1 MNLRTLLKE
10 LMKYSLLGLFLQC
23 MFLSLLVASDLEAQN
38 YQSVKEIYI
47 SVKLKDASLKETFN
61 WINNNTDLNFNY
73 DRIHVEDLDTKISFQ
88 KNNATLEDL
97 LLHISKK
104 AKLKFKQVNNNISV
118 DFRDDKQDEKEIEI
132 LLQGI
137 RISGKITGD
146 DAPDGMPGV
155 NVVLQGTLTGTIT
168 DMDGNYAI
176 EVPNENAVLVFS
188 SVGYVSEEVIVGNN
202 SVINLELVSDI
213 TALQEIVVIGYG
225 SVEKKDVTGA
235 VADISSENFN
245 RGVLTSP
252 QDLIVGKLAGVNV
265 TTNSG
270 APGAGATIRIRGG
283 SSLNAN
289 NDPLIIIDGF
299 PVDNGGISGVDN
311 VLATINPNDIETFT
325 VLKDASATAIY
336 GSRASNGVIIIATK
350 KGGAGKPKFSF
361 NSTFSVSQPIEYFDV
376 LGANEYRALV
386 DDLVMMGEINQSDVD
401 SKLGGENTNWQ
412 DEVFRQALSTDN
424 NLSLSG
430 SVKSI
435 PYRVSYGFTD
445 QQGTLINTDIS
456 RHTLNLS
463 VSPSFLNDHL
473 KVTMNAKGSNVKSNF
488 GDAGAVGAA
497 ISYDPT
503 KPVRDDNEL
512 YGGYFSWLSVSG
524 VPANNI
530 TFNPVAMAELTDNVG
545 TANRLIGNIEFE
557 YKFPMLPELKA
568 HLNMGLDYQKS
579 DGYNNAPVTADFT
592 RVVTDGGTVLDGRA
606 NTYAAEN
613 KSRLLDFYLNY
624 SKDLGDHKVDVTAG
638 YGWQYFYRQNESVNR
653 RADQSIVNVPPPF
666 IGENYLVSFFGRA
679 NYSFLDKYLL
689 TATVRYDASSR
700 FNDPWGL
707 FPAISAAWRIKD
719 EAFLSGADKLTE
731 LKLRVGYGE
740 TGQQDIGNFYPNQAI
755 YRTSNETAQYQLGNT
770 FYPTLRPDAYDPNIK
785 WETTSTLNIG
795 VDFGL
800 FDNRLTGTLEV
811 YNRKTFD
818 LLNTVQI
825 ASGTNF
831 SNFLT
836 TNVGDLENKGVEL
849 TLNAIPVTTD
859 VFTWNLGVNFAR
871 NVNKL
876 TKLLLVDDPSYN
888 GVPTGSVGVGQFIQN
903 QQVGFPI
910 NSFWV
915 LQQVYGPDGMPIEGL
930 YVNRSGENSP
940 VPSNNNNKYRPEH
953 PVADYLIGINSRL
966 DYKSFDFSF
975 SGRLSLGNFVYNNA
989 VAGRAFLNN
998 VYANG
1003 FFSNVPSAVYDTEFF
1018 GQQQLSDLYV
1028 QDASFFK
1035 MDNMS
1040 LGYSLNDLA
1049 SGKLRARVSLTVQNA
1064 FIITNYDG
1072 IDPEVNGGIDN
1083 TVYPR
1088 PRVFLLGV
1096 NLDF

>member
-376 LGANEYRALV
+376 LGV
-386 DDLVMMGEINQSDVD
+386 
-401 SKLGGENTNWQ
+401 
-412 DEVFRQALSTDN
+412 VF
-424 NLSLSG
+424 
-430 SVKSI
+430 
-435 PYRVSYGFTD
+435 
-445 QQGTLINTDIS
+445 
-456 RHTLNLS
+456 
-463 VSPSFLNDHL
+463 
-473 KVTMNAKGSNVKSNF
+473 
-488 GDAGAVGAA
+488 
-497 ISYDPT
+497 
-503 KPVRDDNEL
+503 
-512 YGGYFSWLSVSG
+512 
-524 VPANNI
+524 
-530 TFNPVAMAELTDNVG
+530 
-545 TANRLIGNIEFE
+545 
-557 YKFPMLPELKA
+557 
-568 HLNMGLDYQKS
+568 
-579 DGYNNAPVTADFT
+579 
-592 RVVTDGGTVLDGRA
+592 
-606 NTYAAEN
+606 
-613 KSRLLDFYLNY
+613 
-624 SKDLGDHKVDVTAG
+624 
-638 YGWQYFYRQNESVNR
+638 
-653 RADQSIVNVPPPF
+653 
-666 IGENYLVSFFGRA
+666 
-679 NYSFLDKYLL
+679 
-689 TATVRYDASSR
+689 
-700 FNDPWGL
+700 
-707 FPAISAAWRIKD
+707 
-719 EAFLSGADKLTE
+719 
-731 LKLRVGYGE
+731 
-740 TGQQDIGNFYPNQAI
+740 
-755 YRTSNETAQYQLGNT
+755 
-770 FYPTLRPDAYDPNIK
+770 
-785 WETTSTLNIG
+785 
-795 VDFGL
+795 
-800 FDNRLTGTLEV
+800 
-811 YNRKTFD
+811 
-818 LLNTVQI
+818 
-825 ASGTNF
+825 
-831 SNFLT
+831 
-836 TNVGDLENKGVEL
+836 
-849 TLNAIPVTTD
+849 
-859 VFTWNLGVNFAR
+859 
-871 NVNKL
+871 
-876 TKLLLVDDPSYN
+876 
-888 GVPTGSVGVGQFIQN
+888 
-903 QQVGFPI
+903 
-910 NSFWV
+910 
-915 LQQVYGPDGMPIEGL
+915 
-930 YVNRSGENSP
+930 
-940 VPSNNNNKYRPEH
+940 
-953 PVADYLIGINSRL
+953 
-966 DYKSFDFSF
+966 
-975 SGRLSLGNFVYNNA
+975 
-989 VAGRAFLNN
+989 
-998 VYANG
+998 
-1003 FFSNVPSAVYDTEFF
+1003 
-1018 GQQQLSDLYV
+1018 
-1028 QDASFFK
+1028 
-1035 MDNMS
+1035 
-1040 LGYSLNDLA
+1040 
-1049 SGKLRARVSLTVQNA
+1049 GKLEPFKELL
-1064 FIITNYDG
+1064 
-1072 IDPEVNGGIDN
+1072 PGGFN
-1083 TVYPR
+1083 
-1088 PRVFLLGV
+1088 
-1096 NLDF
+1096 

>member
-1 MNLRTLLKE
+1 MTKFYLIKG
-10 LMKYSLLGLFLQC
+10 Y
-23 MFLSLLVASDLEAQN
+23 LV
-38 YQSVKEIYI
+38 V
-47 SVKLKDASLKETFN
+47 
-61 WINNNTDLNFNY
+61 
-73 DRIHVEDLDTKISFQ
+73 
-88 KNNATLEDL
+88 L
-97 LLHISKK
+97 LLFSSM
-104 AKLKFKQVNNNISV
+104 AVWAQS
-118 DFRDDKQDEKEIEI
+118 RT
-132 LLQGI
+132 
-137 RISGKITGD
+137 ITGKVTSSD
-146 DAPDGMPGV
+146 DGTGLPGV
-155 NVVLQGTLTGTIT
+155 NILEKGTSNGAVT
-168 DMDGNYAI
+168 DANGSYAI
-176 EVPNENAVLVFS
+176 QVSGSNAVLVFS
-188 SVGYVSEEVIVGNN
+188 FVGYATSEVTVGSQTTVDVSLSADV
-202 SVINLELVSDI
+202 
-213 TALQEIVVIGYG
+213 TALSEIVVIGYG

-299 PVDNGGISGVDN
+299 PVDNGGISGVEN
-311 VLATINPNDIETFT
+311 ALATINPNDIETFT

-336 GSRASNGVIIIATK
+336 GSRASNGVIIITTK
-350 KGGAGKPKFSF
+350 KGVAGKPQFSF
-361 NSTFSVSQPIEYFDV
+361 NSTFSVSKPIKYFDV
-376 LGANEYRALV
+376 LSADEYRALV
-386 DDLVMMGEINQSDVD
+386 DELVLQGEISQADVD
-401 SKLGGENTNWQ
+401 AKLGDDNTDWQ
-412 DEVFRQALSTDN
+412 KEIFRTALSIDN
-424 NLSLSG
+424 TLSVTG
-430 SVKSI
+430 SVKNM
-435 PYRVSYGFTD
+435 PYRVSLGVTD
-445 QQGTLINTDIS
+445 QQGILSNTDIN
-456 RHTLNLS
+456 RTTLNLS
-463 VSPSFLNDHL
+463 ASPTFLNDHL
-473 KVTMNAKGSNVKSNF
+473 KVTMNAKGSKVNSNF

-503 KPVRDDNEL
+503 KPVRDGNEL
-512 YGGYFSWLSVSG
+512 FGGYFSWLSFDE

-545 TANRLIGNIEFE
+545 TANRLIGNVEFE
-557 YKFPMLPELKA
+557 YKFHMIPELKA
-568 HLNMGLDYQKS
+568 HLNVGLDYQKS
-579 DGYNNAPVTADFT
+579 DGYNNAPRTADFT
-592 RVVTDGGTVLDGRA
+592 RTTVNDGWVIDGRA
-606 NTYAAEN
+606 NAYSAEN
-613 KSRLLDFYLNY
+613 KSRLLDFYLSY
-624 SKDLGDHKVDVTAG
+624 SKNMGDHKMDVTAG
-638 YGWQYFYRQNESVNR
+638 YGWQYFYRQSQSVNR
-653 RADQSIVNVPPPF
+653 RANGTVVNVPPPF

-679 NYSFLDKYLL
+679 NYSFLDKYLV
-689 TATVRYDASSR
+689 TATLRYDGSSR

-719 EAFLSGADKLTE
+719 EAFLSGIDKLSE

-740 TGQQDIGNFYPNQAI
+740 TGQQDIGNFYPGQAI

-785 WETTSTLNIG
+785 WETTSTINVG

-811 YNRKTFD
+811 YNRKTYD

-849 TLNAIPVTTD
+849 TLNAIPVTTGD
-859 VFTWNLGVNFAR
+859 FTWNLGVNFAR

-888 GVPTGSVGVGQFIQN
+888 GVPAGGVGVGQFIQN

-915 LQQVYGPDGMPIEGL
+915 LQQVYGADGMPIEGL

-940 VPSNNNNKYRPEH
+940 VSSNNNNKYRPEH

-966 DYKSFDFSF
+966 DYKNFDFSF
-975 SGRLSLGNFVYNNA
+975 SSRLSLGNFVYNNA

-1003 FFSNVPSAVYDTEFF
+1003 FFSNVPSAVFDTGFF
-1018 GQQQLSDLYV
+1018 SQQQLSDIYV

-1040 LGYSLNDLA
+1040 LGYSLDNLA

-1064 FIITNYDG
+1064 FIITKYDG

-1088 PRVFLLGV
+1088 PRVFLLGL

>member
-1 MNLRTLLKE
+1 M
-10 LMKYSLLGLFLQC
+10 
-23 MFLSLLVASDLEAQN
+23 V
-38 YQSVKEIYI
+38 
-47 SVKLKDASLKETFN
+47 
-61 WINNNTDLNFNY
+61 
-73 DRIHVEDLDTKISFQ
+73 
-88 KNNATLEDL
+88 L
-97 LLHISKK
+97 LLFSSM
-104 AKLKFKQVNNNISV
+104 AVWAQS
-118 DFRDDKQDEKEIEI
+118 RT
-132 LLQGI
+132 
-137 RISGKITGD
+137 ITGRVTSSD
-146 DAPDGMPGV
+146 DGTGLPGV
-155 NVVLQGTLTGTIT
+155 NILEKGTSNGAVT
-168 DMDGNYAI
+168 DANGSYAI
-176 EVPNENAVLVFS
+176 QVSGSNAVLVFS
-188 SVGYVSEEVIVGNN
+188 FVGYATSEVTVGSQTKVDVSLSADV
-202 SVINLELVSDI
+202 
-213 TALQEIVVIGYG
+213 TALSEIVVIGYG

-299 PVDNGGISGVDN
+299 PVDNGGISGVEN
-311 VLATINPNDIETFT
+311 ALATINPNDIETFT

-336 GSRASNGVIIIATK
+336 GSRASNGVIIITTK
-350 KGGAGKPKFSF
+350 KGVAGKPQFSF
-361 NSTFSVSQPIEYFDV
+361 NSTFSVSKPIKYFDV
-376 LGANEYRALV
+376 LSANEYRALV
-386 DDLVMMGEINQSDVD
+386 DELVLQGEIDQADVD
-401 SKLGGENTNWQ
+401 AKLGDENTDWQ
-412 DEVFRQALSTDN
+412 KEIFRTALSSDN
-424 NLSLSG
+424 NLSMTG
-430 SVKSI
+430 SVKNI

-445 QQGTLINTDIS
+445 QQGILINTDIS

-473 KVTMNAKGSNVKSNF
+473 KVTMNAKGSNVRSNF

-503 KPVRDDNEL
+503 KPVRDGNEL
-512 YGGYFSWLSVSG
+512 YGGYFSWLSVPG

-545 TANRLIGNIEFE
+545 TANRLIGNVEFE
-557 YKFPMLPELKA
+557 YKFHMMPELKA
-568 HLNMGLDYQKS
+568 HLNVGLDYQKS

-592 RVVTDGGTVLDGRA
+592 RVVTDGGTILDGRA
-606 NTYAAEN
+606 NTYGAEN

-624 SKDLGDHKVDVTAG
+624 AKNFGDHRLDVTAG
-638 YGWQYFYRQNESVNR
+638 YGWQYFYRQSESLNR
-653 RADQSIVNVPPPF
+653 RADKSIVNVPPPF

-679 NYSFLDKYLL
+679 NYSFLDKYLV
-689 TATVRYDASSR
+689 TATLRYDGSSR

-719 EAFLSGADKLTE
+719 EAFLSGIDKLTE

-740 TGQQDIGNFYPNQAI
+740 TGQQDIGNFYPGQAI

-785 WETTSTLNIG
+785 WETTSTLNVG

-811 YNRKTFD
+811 YNRKTYD

-849 TLNAIPVTTD
+849 TLNAIPVTTGD
-859 VFTWNLGVNFAR
+859 FTWNLGVNFAR

-888 GVPTGSVGVGQFIQN
+888 GVPAGNVGVGQFVQN
-903 QQVGFPI
+903 QQVGYPI

-940 VPSNNNNKYRPEH
+940 VSSNNNNKYRPEH
-953 PVADYLIGINSRL
+953 PVADYLIGINSRFN
-966 DYKSFDFSF
+966 YKKFDFAF
-975 SGRLSLGNFVYNNA
+975 SSRLSLGNFVYNNA

-1003 FFSNVPSAVYDTEFF
+1003 FFSNVPSAVFDTGFF
-1018 GQQQLSDLYV
+1018 SQQQLSDIYV

-1040 LGYSLNDLA
+1040 LGYSLDNLA

-1064 FIITNYDG
+1064 FIITKYDG

-1088 PRVFLLGV
+1088 PRVFLLGL

>member
-1 MNLRTLLKE
+1 MAVWAQSRT
-10 LMKYSLLGLFLQC
+10 
-23 MFLSLLVASDLEAQN
+23 
-38 YQSVKEIYI
+38 
-47 SVKLKDASLKETFN
+47 
-61 WINNNTDLNFNY
+61 
-73 DRIHVEDLDTKISFQ
+73 
-88 KNNATLEDL
+88 
-97 LLHISKK
+97 
-104 AKLKFKQVNNNISV
+104 
-118 DFRDDKQDEKEIEI
+118 
-132 LLQGI
+132 
-137 RISGKITGD
+137 ITGRVTSSD
-146 DAPDGMPGV
+146 DGTGLPGV
-155 NVVLQGTLTGTIT
+155 NILEKGTSNGAVT
-168 DMDGNYAI
+168 DANGSYAI
-176 EVPNENAVLVFS
+176 QVSGSNAVLVFS
-188 SVGYVSEEVIVGNN
+188 FVGYATSEVTVGSQTKVDVSLSADV
-202 SVINLELVSDI
+202 
-213 TALQEIVVIGYG
+213 TALSEIVVIGYG

-299 PVDNGGISGVDN
+299 PVDNGGISGVEN
-311 VLATINPNDIETFT
+311 ALATINPNDIETFT

-336 GSRASNGVIIIATK
+336 GSRASNGVIIITTK
-350 KGGAGKPKFSF
+350 KGVAGKPQFSF
-361 NSTFSVSQPIEYFDV
+361 NSTFSVSKPIKYFDV
-376 LGANEYRALV
+376 LSANEYRALV
-386 DDLVMMGEINQSDVD
+386 DELVLQGEIDQADVD
-401 SKLGGENTNWQ
+401 AKLGDENTDWQ
-412 DEVFRQALSTDN
+412 KEIFRTALSSDN
-424 NLSLSG
+424 NLSMTG
-430 SVKSI
+430 SVKNI

-445 QQGTLINTDIS
+445 QQGILINTDIS

-473 KVTMNAKGSNVKSNF
+473 KVTMNAKGSNVRSNF

-503 KPVRDDNEL
+503 KPVRDGNEL
-512 YGGYFSWLSVSG
+512 YGGYFSWLSVPG

-545 TANRLIGNIEFE
+545 TANRLIGNVEFE
-557 YKFPMLPELKA
+557 YKFHMMPELKA
-568 HLNMGLDYQKS
+568 HLNVGLDYQKS

-592 RVVTDGGTVLDGRA
+592 RVVTDGGTILDGRA
-606 NTYAAEN
+606 NTYGAEN

-624 SKDLGDHKVDVTAG
+624 AKNFGDHRLDVTAG
-638 YGWQYFYRQNESVNR
+638 YGWQYFYRQSESLNR
-653 RADQSIVNVPPPF
+653 RADKSIVNVPPPF

-679 NYSFLDKYLL
+679 NYSFLDKYLV
-689 TATVRYDASSR
+689 TATLRYDGSSR

-719 EAFLSGADKLTE
+719 EAFLSGIDKLTE

-740 TGQQDIGNFYPNQAI
+740 TGQQDIGNFYPGQAI

-785 WETTSTLNIG
+785 WETTSTLNVG

-811 YNRKTFD
+811 YNRKTYD

-849 TLNAIPVTTD
+849 TLNAIPVTTGD
-859 VFTWNLGVNFAR
+859 FTWNLGVNFAR

-888 GVPTGSVGVGQFIQN
+888 GVPAGNVGVGQFVQN
-903 QQVGFPI
+903 QQVGYPI

-940 VPSNNNNKYRPEH
+940 VSSNNNNKYRPEH
-953 PVADYLIGINSRL
+953 PVADYLIGINSRFN
-966 DYKSFDFSF
+966 YKKFDFAF
-975 SGRLSLGNFVYNNA
+975 SSRLSLGNFVYNNA

-1003 FFSNVPSAVYDTEFF
+1003 FFSNVPSAVFDTGFF
-1018 GQQQLSDLYV
+1018 SQQQLSDIYV

-1040 LGYSLNDLA
+1040 LGYSLDNLA

-1064 FIITNYDG
+1064 FIITKYDG

-1088 PRVFLLGV
+1088 PRVFLLGL